1 MLTEEQ
7 VPCFVLFISIKFPY
21 FFSLTLKFVNVKFAI
36 FRVIFSRKC
45 GTNLENFNF

>member
-7 VPCFVLFISIKFPY
+7 VPCFVLFISIKFP
-21 FFSLTLKFVNVKFAI
+21 FFSLTLKSVNVKFAI

-45 GTNLENFNF
+45 GTNLENSNF